1 MQVDIYRRAEP
12 GNKFSYLLVPRG
24 QPIPEEA
31 TNIDWE
37 ARQRDVHV
45 DDTAPHLGVYEIDE
59 PRRQIEEKGYA
70 ITSVMH
76 QVDAS
81 NQAAP

>member
-1 MQVDIYRRAEP
+1 
-12 GNKFSYLLVPRG
+12 
-24 QPIPEEA
+24 
-31 TNIDWE
+31 
-37 ARQRDVHV
+37 V
-45 DDTAPHLGVYEIDE
+45 DDTAGHLGVYEIDE